1 MIKFAALAVTLSLFA
16 ACVGS
21 STAPAAPAKDAK
33 DTKDDI
39 KSFGGDWSFTS
50 WEMGGQTLPKEALDL
65 AKWSVKGDKY
75 KFGMGEMEEEGTIK
89 LDTSKKPA
97 TIDLAITSGNDSGKD
112 QVGIYK
118 IDGDTITICLAR
130 PGLADRPK
138 EFKTNDENGHIL
150 VTIKRNKKDD

>member
-1 MIKFAALAVTLSLFA
+1 MR
-16 ACVGS
+16 
-21 STAPAAPAKDAK
+21 STAPRSHTPGSGAAIAGSLAERTKAAADHVDTDPTCFSWNRNAFADVARGVRHGEADRDVNVSTYRPFHRCWVETGLQLDA
-33 DTKDDI
+33 
-39 KSFGGDWSFTS
+39 SVS
-50 WEMGGQTLPKEALDL
+50 QLPRIFPDQETDN
-65 AKWSVKGDKY
+65 
-75 KFGMGEMEEEGTIK
+75 
-89 LDTSKKPA
+89 
-97 TIDLAITSGNDSGKD
+97 LAITSGNDSGKD